1 MLELILNIPNICVVV
16 FGGYAWWW
24 CHNKYEETKSRAL
37 LNCLPS
43 VFTSLGLLG
52 TFFSICYS
60 LHGLGDATPEMVD
73 NTGKTLAEVQAAGG
87 QGLDIMKIISEL
99 IPAFTSSIIGLLG
112 ALIVTVWAKKK
123 FAEEEV
129 EENHRLGNRS
139 PEEYIRDIAV
149 STQAMTSN
157 KNILNKHNE
166 LLAELIQLHKDE
178 EEKNR
183 EYNDKLNENI
193 SH

>member
-1 MLELILNIPNICVVV
+1 M
-16 FGGYAWWW
+16 
-24 CHNKYEETKSRAL
+24 
-37 LNCLPS
+37 
-43 VFTSLGLLG
+43 
-52 TFFSICYS
+52 
-60 LHGLGDATPEMVD
+60 
-73 NTGKTLAEVQAAGG
+73 
-87 QGLDIMKIISEL
+87 
-99 IPAFTSSIIGLLG
+99 LG

-129 EENHRLGNRS
+129 EENNRLGNRS

-193 SH
+193 SHQSEILKEFIDGFVNRMDDIFKQMHDAIQQQVQNFGE